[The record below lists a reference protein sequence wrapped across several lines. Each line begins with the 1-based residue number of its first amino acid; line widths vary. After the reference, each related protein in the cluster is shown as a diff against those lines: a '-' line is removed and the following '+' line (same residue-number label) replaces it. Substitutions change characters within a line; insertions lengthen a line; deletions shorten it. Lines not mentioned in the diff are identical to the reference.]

1 MANSWKLYVNINS
14 IHVPCFFPST
24 QCVFSSAA
32 SWAFSIIKSS
42 DSVRIDYLGWL
53 AGMRACSQYQTNNTD
68 NEFKRRFYGLV
79 SIYFLLFPTLWMAI
93 IPTVI
98 KILFILKSS
107 AQRDVNS
114 ILVCMANTDAL
125 RPNWNLFP
133 PCEHCVRKSALTLQ
147 KKKYNCSS

>member
-1 MANSWKLYVNINS
+1 MFFSKHAVRFFLSCKL
-14 IHVPCFFPST
+14 T
-24 QCVFSSAA
+24 FSK
-32 SWAFSIIKSS
+32 IKSS

-53 AGMRACSQYQTNNTD
+53 DDMGACSQYQTNNTD

-107 AQRDVNS
+107 APRDVNS

-125 RPNWNLFP
+125 RPN
-133 PCEHCVRKSALTLQ
+133 
-147 KKKYNCSS
+147 

>member
-1 MANSWKLYVNINS
+1 MANSWKLYVNIKP

-32 SWAFSIIKSS
+32 SWAFSKIKSS

-53 AGMRACSQYQTNNTD
+53 DDMGACSQYQTNNTD

-107 AQRDVNS
+107 AQRDVS
-114 ILVCMANTDAL
+114 SLILKN
-125 RPNWNLFP
+125 N
-133 PCEHCVRKSALTLQ
+133 Q
-147 KKKYNCSS
+147 IKKRDFLSYISMDGFQITRASSPICSPSM